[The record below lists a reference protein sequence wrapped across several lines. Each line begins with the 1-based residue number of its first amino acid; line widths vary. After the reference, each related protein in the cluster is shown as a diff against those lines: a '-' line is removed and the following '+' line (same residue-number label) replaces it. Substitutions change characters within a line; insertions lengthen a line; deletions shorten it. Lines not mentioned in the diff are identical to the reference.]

1 MLLSASLTIM
11 EEALKNPDRLT
22 KSSYLIDND
31 PNTFKTELTKA
42 MESVR
47 SRAPKGLV
55 AIFII
60 YIETQ
65 EVAFTVKLS

>member
-47 SRAPKGLV
+47 SRAPKG
-55 AIFII
+55 
-60 YIETQ
+60 
-65 EVAFTVKLS
+65 